1 MIVLLILSIVA
12 LYIFGKKWWIIS
24 SAEKID
30 KDFMKDIKD
39 YLLDGKVKS
48 AKALCGKFDSPI
60 ARMIETGIA
69 RIGKPLSDVQTAVDN
84 VGNAEIA
91 RLENGLPYLATIA
104 GGAPM
109 LGFLGTVTGMIK
121 AFFNMANAGNNI
133 DISLLSGG
141 IYEAMI
147 TTVGGLIVGLIAYF
161 AYNFLTAK
169 VSNVVFKME
178 NATID
183 FMDLLSETSG
193 EQIMALRRNTKA
205 DPNMSMSSMT
215 DIVFLLLIFFLVTS
229 TLVNPNA
236 LKLLLPKSTGQVSA
250 KATVSVSIKD
260 CGEDVYTYHIN
271 GEKAPIAFD
280 AVEDQLIEKL
290 STEEDPTFSI
300 YADESVPIKEVVEV
314 MNIAK
319 RNHYK
324 VILAT
329 SPE

>member
-1 MIVLLILSIVA
+1 MVETQSISILEMATKGGWIMIVLLILSIVA

-60 ARMIETGIA
+60 ARMIKTGIA
-69 RIGKPLSDVQTAVDN
+69 RIGKPLSDVQTAGDN
-84 VGNAEIA
+84 GGNAEIPS
-91 RLENGLPYLATIA
+91 LENGLPYLATIA

-147 TTVGGLIVGLIAYF
+147 TTVGGLIVCLIAYF

-183 FMDLLSETSG
+183 FMSLLSETSG
-193 EQIMALRRNTKA
+193 EQ
-205 DPNMSMSSMT
+205 
-215 DIVFLLLIFFLVTS
+215 
-229 TLVNPNA
+229 
-236 LKLLLPKSTGQVSA
+236 
-250 KATVSVSIKD
+250 
-260 CGEDVYTYHIN
+260 
-271 GEKAPIAFD
+271 
-280 AVEDQLIEKL
+280 
-290 STEEDPTFSI
+290 TETANE
-300 YADESVPIKEVVEV
+300 
-314 MNIAK
+314 
-319 RNHYK
+319 
-324 VILAT
+324 
-329 SPE
+329 